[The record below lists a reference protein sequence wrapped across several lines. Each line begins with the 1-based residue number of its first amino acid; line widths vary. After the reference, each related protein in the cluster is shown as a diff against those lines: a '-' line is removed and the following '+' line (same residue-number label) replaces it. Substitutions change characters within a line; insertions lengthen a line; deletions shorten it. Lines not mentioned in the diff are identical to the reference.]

1 MTTVVSMLCFC
12 SVFIFYWSQ
21 IKKKKTECYSFPE
34 IVTIQTTE
42 GVGGSLRPCNALH
55 TFLGGK
61 LLIDNVFVQLGGR
74 IFNQQ
79 NIGIPIDTNC
89 APLLAD
95 LFLHAYESDFLQRL
109 PQNKDKKII
118 DQTFH
123 SSFHY
128 IDDE

>member
-1 MTTVVSMLCFC
+1 
-12 SVFIFYWSQ
+12 
-21 IKKKKTECYSFPE
+21 
-34 IVTIQTTE
+34 
-42 GVGGSLRPCNALH
+42 LH